1 MVPVY
6 VGWVGK
12 ISHVILA
19 TEVAQQPV
27 VKSGYSEQR
36 VWAIRSENV
45 PDLRHCLVRT
55 NAIDLFKFK

>member
-19 TEVAQQPV
+19 TEVVQQLV
-27 VKSGYSEQR
+27 VKSAYGERR
-36 VWAIRSENV
+36 VWVIRLGNV
-45 PDLRHCLVRT
+45 PDLGHRLVRT